1 MHARVHQCTNASC
14 AKATLLAGFA
24 FAQLTGYEYDEPDEG
39 YFTFEQL
46 TALGI
51 AHISEDASAR
61 GVAGWSW
68 LTWTKQILQVH
79 Y

>member
-1 MHARVHQCTNASC
+1 MYQC

-46 TALGI
+46 TAMGI

-68 LTWTKQILQVH
+68 LTGIRSRGCGSSNTLRMVSR
-79 Y
+79 